1 MAGNEN
7 IVPRIL
13 YVEDEKDLQTCMVD
27 LFNLLGYEVVCADNG
42 KQGVEKAENCN
53 PDIILMDV
61 RMPVMNGYE
70 AIEVLRSKPNTHNI
84 PIFMLTAYTDYKTR
98 TSCKKVGADGFFA
111 KPPDI
116 SKIDKAIK
124 NQLQQREK

>member
-42 KQGVEKAENCN
+42 KQGVEKAEN
-53 PDIILMDV
+53 
-61 RMPVMNGYE
+61 
-70 AIEVLRSKPNTHNI
+70 
-84 PIFMLTAYTDYKTR
+84 
-98 TSCKKVGADGFFA
+98 
-111 KPPDI
+111 
-116 SKIDKAIK
+116 
-124 NQLQQREK
+124 